1 MTCEGLKIIEM
12 MVDEGLTV
20 EEIVNHFGF
29 FESEKS
35 LIVQYLG
42 KKEEKKN
49 GRY

>member
-12 MVDEGLTV
+12 MVDYGLTV

-29 FESEKS
+29 SESEKS

-42 KKEEKKN
+42 QKENNK
-49 GRY
+49 